1 MSKKVYGK
9 EGSDNVF
16 KDLGLPHPELEMLRT
31 QLSVEIYATLKRR
44 RLTQAKAAELL
55 GVSQA
60 DVSRLKNADI
70 SRYSVDR
77 LFRFLKRLGGK
88 VEVHIRADGE
98 ERIIAA

>member
-16 KDLGLPHPELEMLRT
+16 KDLGFPNPELEMLRT
-31 QLSVEIYATLKRR
+31 QLSVEIYTTLKRR
-44 RLTQAKAAELL
+44 RPTQAKAAELL

-88 VEVHIRADGE
+88 VEVHIRTDGE
-98 ERIIAA
+98 ETIIAA

>member
-1 MSKKVYGK
+1 MSKKVYGTG
-9 EGSDNVF
+9 GSDNVF

-44 RLTQAKAAELL
+44 RLTQSKAAELL

-77 LFRFLKRLGGK
+77 LFRFLKRLGGE
-88 VEVHIRADGE
+88 VEVHIRTDGE
-98 ERIIAA
+98 ERVIAA

>member
-1 MSKKVYGK
+1 MSKKVYGQ

-16 KDLGLPHPELEMLRT
+16 KDLGFPNPGLEMLRT
-31 QLSVEIYATLKRR
+31 QLSVEIYTILKRR
-44 RLTQAKAAELL
+44 RLIQAKAAGLL

-77 LFRFLKRLGGK
+77 LLRFLKRLGGK

>member
-1 MSKKVYGK
+1 MSKKVYGE

-16 KDLGLPHPELEMLRT
+16 KDLGFPHPELEMLRT
-31 QLSVEIYATLKRR
+31 QLSAEIYTILKRR
-44 RLTQAKAAELL
+44 RLTQAEAAELL

-60 DVSRLKNADI
+60 DVSRLKNTDI

-77 LFRFLKRLGGK
+77 MFRFLKRLGGK
-88 VEVHIRADGE
+88 VEVHIRTDGE